1 MIRLGEGMTRVA
13 IVGIGGRMCGRIG
26 HLVHEAEDQDLTGG
40 VEYSGSDA
48 VGRDLGEVIGIS
60 KTGHHV
66 VDSLE
71 MIIGATDVVVAFT
84 APAEPTVAAAEI
96 AGAAGKPLIIGTTGL
111 SAEQIK
117 RMTEALKDVPCVFAA
132 NFSIGVTAL
141 TKLVE
146 DAARILGNEY
156 DVEVV
161 ETHHRFK
168 KDAPSG
174 TALLLAE
181 SAARGL
187 ERDLNKVGVY
197 GRHGDVGERTQQ
209 EIGIHALRAGDIVG
223 EHTVTFGGIGET
235 VQIVHRAQSR
245 DTFAV
250 GVVRAIRFAVEADA
264 GIYNM
269 RDVLG
274 IS

>member
-1 MIRLGEGMTRVA
+1 MTRVA
-13 IVGIGGRMCGRIG
+13 VVGIGGRMCGRIA
-26 HLVHEAEDQDLTGG
+26 HLVHEAEDLDLTGG
-40 VEYSGSDA
+40 VEFEGNPV
-48 VGRDLGEVIGIS
+48 VGHDLGEVIGVG

-66 VDSLE
+66 VDNLE
-71 MIIGATDVVVAFT
+71 TIIGATDVVVAFT
-84 APAEPTVAAAEI
+84 APPEGTVTAAEI
-96 AGAAGKPLIIGTTGL
+96 AGAAGKSMIIGTTGL
-111 SAEQIK
+111 SAAQIGT
-117 RMTEALKDVPCVFAA
+117 MTSALQKVACVFAP
-132 NFSIGVTAL
+132 NFSVGVTVL

-146 DAARILGNEY
+146 DAARILGNDY
-156 DVEVV
+156 DVEVI
-161 ETHHRFK
+161 EAHHRYK
-168 KDAPSG
+168 ADAPSG
-174 TALLLAE
+174 TALALAE

-197 GRHGDVGERTQQ
+197 GRHGDTGARTQE

-250 GVVRAIRFAVEADA
+250 GVVRAIRFATGADA
-264 GIYNM
+264 GMYNM

>member
-1 MIRLGEGMTRVA
+1 MMRVA
-13 IVGIGGRMCGRIG
+13 IVGIGGRMCGRIA
-26 HLVHEAEDQDLTGG
+26 HLVHEAEDQNLTGG
-40 VEYSGSDA
+40 VEFVGSDT
-48 VGRDLGEVIGIS
+48 VGRDLGEVIGIE

-66 VDSLE
+66 VDNLE
-71 MIIGATDVVVAFT
+71 TIIGATDVVVAFT
-84 APAEPTVAAAEI
+84 VPPEGTVTAAEI
-96 AGAAGKPLIIGTTGL
+96 AGVAGKPMIIGTTGL
-111 SAEQIK
+111 TSEQIAA
-117 RMTEALKDVPCVFAA
+117 MSSALKGVSCVFAP
-132 NFSIGVTAL
+132 NFSVGVTVL

-161 ETHHRFK
+161 ESHHRFK
-168 KDAPSG
+168 ADAPSG
-174 TALLLAE
+174 TALALAE
-181 SAARGL
+181 SAAKGL
-187 ERDLNKVGVY
+187 ERDLEKVGVY
-197 GRHGDVGERTQQ
+197 GRHGNTGARTQQ

-250 GVVRAIRFAVEADA
+250 GVVRAIRFAAQADA
-264 GIYNM
+264 GMYNM

>member
-1 MIRLGEGMTRVA
+1 MTRVA
-13 IVGIGGRMCGRIG
+13 IVGIGGRVCGRIA
-26 HLVHEAEDQDLTGG
+26 HLVTEAEDQDLTGG
-40 VEYSGSDA
+40 IEYVGSELI
-48 VGRDLGEVIGIS
+48 GRDLGEVVGIG

-66 VDSLE
+66 VDNLE
-71 MIIGATDVVVAFT
+71 SVIGATDVVVAFT
-84 APAEPTVAAAEI
+84 APPDGTVTAAEI
-96 AGAAGKPLIIGTTGL
+96 AGAAGKPMIIGTTGL
-111 SAEQIK
+111 SPEQLDA
-117 RMTEALKDVPCVFAA
+117 MTTGVRNVPCVFAP
-132 NFSIGVTAL
+132 NFSVGVTVM

-146 DAARILGNEY
+146 DAARILGNEF

-168 KDAPSG
+168 TDAPSG
-174 TALLLAE
+174 TALALAE

-187 ERDLNKVGVY
+187 NRDLNKVGVY
-197 GRHGDVGERTQQ
+197 GRHGDTGARTQE
-209 EIGIHALRAGDIVG
+209 EIVIHALRAGDIVG

-250 GVVRAIRFAVEADA
+250 GVVRAIRFAVQAET
-264 GIYNM
+264 GLYTM

>member
-1 MIRLGEGMTRVA
+1 MTKVA
-13 IVGIGGRMCGRIG
+13 IVGIGGRMCGRIA

-40 VEYSGSDA
+40 VESAGNEA
-48 VGRDLGEVIGIS
+48 VGRDLGEVIGIG

-66 VDSLE
+66 VDNLE
-71 MIIGATDVVVAFT
+71 TIVGATDVVVAFT
-84 APAEPTVAAAEI
+84 APPDGTVTAAEI
-96 AGAAGKPLIIGTTGL
+96 AGAARKPMIIGTTGL
-111 SAEQIK
+111 SSEQVDA
-117 RMTEALKDVPCVFAA
+117 MTAAVSNVPCVFAP
-132 NFSIGVTAL
+132 NFSIGVTVM

-146 DAARILGNEY
+146 DAARILGHEY

-168 KDAPSG
+168 ADAPSG
-174 TALLLAE
+174 TALALAE

-197 GRHGDVGERTQQ
+197 GRHGDMGARTQE

-235 VQIVHRAQSR
+235 VQILHRAQSR

-250 GVVRAIRFAVEADA
+250 GVVRAIRYAAQADA
-264 GIYNM
+264 GMYNM

-274 IS
+274 IG

>member
-1 MIRLGEGMTRVA
+1 MTRVS
-13 IVGIGGRMCGRIG
+13 IVGIGGRMCGRIA
-26 HLVHEAEDQDLTGG
+26 HLVHETEDQDLTGG
-40 VEYSGSDA
+40 VEFVGSDM
-48 VGRDLGEVIGIS
+48 VGRDLGEVIGIE

-66 VDSLE
+66 VDHLE
-71 MIIGATDVVVAFT
+71 TIIGTTDVVVAFT
-84 APAEPTVAAAEI
+84 APPEGTVTAAEI
-96 AGAAGKPLIIGTTGL
+96 AGAAGKPMIIGTTGL
-111 SAEQIK
+111 SADQVAA
-117 RMTEALKDVPCVFAA
+117 MTSALNGVACVFAP
-132 NFSIGVTAL
+132 NFSVGVTVL

-146 DAARILGNEY
+146 DAARILGNDY

-168 KDAPSG
+168 ADAPSG
-174 TALLLAE
+174 TALALAE
-181 SAARGL
+181 AAARGL

-197 GRHGDVGERTQQ
+197 GRHGATGARTQE
-209 EIGIHALRAGDIVG
+209 EIGIHALRAGDVVG

-250 GVVRAIRFAVEADA
+250 GVVRAIRFAAQADA
-264 GIYNM
+264 GLYNM

>member
-1 MIRLGEGMTRVA
+1 MTRVA
-13 IVGIGGRMCGRIG
+13 VVGIGGRMCGRIA
-26 HLVHEAEDQDLTGG
+26 HLVHEAEDLDLTGG
-40 VEYSGSDA
+40 VEFEGSPA
-48 VGRDLGEVIGIS
+48 IGRDLGEVIGVG

-66 VDSLE
+66 VDNLE
-71 MIIGATDVVVAFT
+71 TIIGATDAVVAFT
-84 APAEPTVAAAEI
+84 APPAPTVTAAEI
-96 AGAAGKPLIIGTTGL
+96 AGAAGKPMIIGTTGL
-111 SAEQIK
+111 SPEELDAMK
-117 RMTEALKDVPCVFAA
+117 AAVKDVACVFAP
-132 NFSIGVTAL
+132 NFSIGVTVL

-146 DAARILGNEY
+146 DAARILGNDY

-161 ETHHRFK
+161 EAHHRFK
-168 KDAPSG
+168 ADAPSG
-174 TALLLAE
+174 TALALAE

-197 GRHGDVGERTQQ
+197 GRHGHPGARTQE

-250 GVVRAIRFAVEADA
+250 GVVRSIRYAMEADA
-264 GIYNM
+264 GLYDM

>member
-1 MIRLGEGMTRVA
+1 MTRVA
-13 IVGIGGRMCGRIG
+13 IVGIGGRMCGRIA
-26 HLVHEAEDQDLTGG
+26 HLVHEADDQDLIGG
-40 VEYSGSDA
+40 VEFVGSDS
-48 VGRDLGEVIGIS
+48 VGRDLGEVTGVE
-60 KTGHHV
+60 KTGYHV

-71 MIIGATDVVVAFT
+71 TIIGATDVVVAFT
-84 APAEPTVAAAEI
+84 APPEGTVTAAEI
-96 AGAAGKPLIIGTTGL
+96 AGAAGKPMIIGTTGL
-111 SAEQIK
+111 TSSQIDAIE
-117 RMTEALKDVPCVFAA
+117 TALTDVSCVFAP
-132 NFSIGVTAL
+132 NFSVGVTVL

-146 DAARILGNEY
+146 DAARILGNDY

-161 ETHHRFK
+161 EAHHRFK
-168 KDAPSG
+168 ADAPSG
-174 TALLLAE
+174 TALALAE

-187 ERDLNKVGVY
+187 ERDLDKVGVY
-197 GRHGDVGERTQQ
+197 GRHGDTGARTQQ

-250 GVVRAIRFAVEADA
+250 GVVRAIRFAANADA
-264 GIYNM
+264 GMYNM

>member
-1 MIRLGEGMTRVA
+1 MTRVA
-13 IVGIGGRMCGRIG
+13 IVGIGGRMCGRIA
-26 HLVHEAEDQDLTGG
+26 HLVLEAEDQDLTGG
-40 VEYSGSDA
+40 VEFSGSDTI
-48 VGRDLGEVIGIS
+48 GKDMGELIGIGKS
-60 KTGHHV
+60 GHHV

-71 MIIGATDVVVAFT
+71 TIIGGTDVVVAFT
-84 APAEPTVAAAEI
+84 APPDGTIAAAEI
-96 AGAAGKPLIIGTTGL
+96 AGAAGKPMIVGTTGL
-111 SAEQIK
+111 SPAQSDE
-117 RMTEALKDVPCVFAA
+117 MTSALENVACVFAP
-132 NFSIGVTAL
+132 NFSVGVTVL

-146 DAARILGNEY
+146 DAARILGNDY

-161 ETHHRFK
+161 EAHHRFK
-168 KDAPSG
+168 ADAPSG
-174 TALLLAE
+174 TALSLAE

-187 ERDLNKVGVY
+187 ERDLQKVGVY
-197 GRHGDVGERTQQ
+197 GRHGDTGARTQE

-250 GVVRAIRFAVEADA
+250 GVVRAIRFAMAAEP
-264 GIYNM
+264 GKYNM

>member
-1 MIRLGEGMTRVA
+1 
-13 IVGIGGRMCGRIG
+13 MCGRIA
-26 HLVHEAEDQDLTGG
+26 HLVHEAEDQDLMGG
-40 VEYSGSDA
+40 VEFEGSDSI
-48 VGRDLGEVIGIS
+48 GKDLGEVIGVG

-66 VDSLE
+66 VDNLE
-71 MIIGATDVVVAFT
+71 TIIGGTDVVVAFT
-84 APAEPTVAAAEI
+84 APPDGTITAAEI
-96 AGAAGKPLIIGTTGL
+96 AGAAGKPMVIGTTGL
-111 SAEQIK
+111 SADQLEA
-117 RMTEALKDVPCVFAA
+117 MTSALKGVPCVFAP
-132 NFSIGVTAL
+132 NFSIGVTVL

-161 ETHHRFK
+161 EAHHRFK
-168 KDAPSG
+168 ADAPSG
-174 TALLLAE
+174 TALALAE
-181 SAARGL
+181 SAAKGL
-187 ERDLNKVGVY
+187 ERDLGKVGVY
-197 GRHGDVGERTQQ
+197 GRHGDTGARTQQ

-250 GVVRAIRFAVEADA
+250 GVVRAIRFATQADA
-264 GIYNM
+264 GMYNM
-269 RDVLG
+269 RDVLR

>member
-1 MIRLGEGMTRVA
+1 MTRVA
-13 IVGIGGRMCGRIG
+13 IVGIGGRMCGRIA

-40 VEYSGSDA
+40 VEFTGSEA
-48 VGRDLGEVIGIS
+48 VGRDLGEVIGIG

-66 VDSLE
+66 VDNLE
-71 MIIGATDVVVAFT
+71 TIIGATDVVVAFT
-84 APAEPTVAAAEI
+84 APPDGTVAAAEI
-96 AGAAGKPLIIGTTGL
+96 AGAAGKPMIIGTTGL
-111 SAEQIK
+111 NSEQVDV
-117 RMTEALKDVPCVFAA
+117 MTAAVSKVPCVFAP
-132 NFSIGVTAL
+132 NFSIGVTVL

-146 DAARILGNEY
+146 DAARILGHEY

-168 KDAPSG
+168 ADAPSG
-174 TALLLAE
+174 TALALAE

-197 GRHGDVGERTQQ
+197 GRHGDTGARTQE

-250 GVVRAIRFAVEADA
+250 GVVRAIRFAAQADA
-264 GIYNM
+264 GMYTM